1 MPASV
6 SAVGYIWE
14 SRGVGVLAETQAER
28 IRRYCLTQGWTIS
41 TELRARQFPELTEL
55 THRIMQDE
63 ARRIVMVREA
73 LTDLERRF
81 PDAWRGTRARIEA
94 EGITILA
101 I

>member
-1 MPASV
+1 MPTGA
-6 SAVGYIWE
+6 SAVGYIWA
-14 SRGVGVLAETQAER
+14 SPSVGVSPEAQAER

-41 TELRARQFPELTEL
+41 TELHARRFPELTEL
-55 THRIMQDE
+55 THRLIQDD

-94 EGITILA
+94 EGATILA